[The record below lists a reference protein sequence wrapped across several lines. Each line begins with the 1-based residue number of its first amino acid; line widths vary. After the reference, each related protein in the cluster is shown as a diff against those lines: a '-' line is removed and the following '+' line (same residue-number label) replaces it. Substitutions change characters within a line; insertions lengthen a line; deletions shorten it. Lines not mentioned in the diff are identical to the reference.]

1 MENSKNNFTSTIGIL
16 AALFLLIVNAI
27 FAFIGGTVFF
37 ETIFHVPVYI
47 GTFIM
52 TIFYVIMI
60 FIICS
65 FN

>member
-1 MENSKNNFTSTIGIL
+1 MENSRNNFTSVIGIL
-16 AALFLLIVNAI
+16 AALFLLITNAI

-37 ETIFHVPVYI
+37 KTIFHVPVYI

-52 TIFYVIMI
+52 AIFYVVMI
-60 FIICS
+60 FVICS

>member
-47 GTFIM
+47 GAFIM
-52 TIFYVIMI
+52 AIFYVIMI
-60 FIICS
+60 FVICS
-65 FN
+65 FC

>member
-1 MENSKNNFTSTIGIL
+1 MENSRNNFTSTIGIL
-16 AALFLLIVNAI
+16 AALFLLIANAI
-27 FAFIGGTVFF
+27 FAFIGGAVFF

-47 GTFIM
+47 GVFIM
-52 TIFYVIMI
+52 AIFYAAMM

>member
-1 MENSKNNFTSTIGIL
+1 MKNSRNNFTSTIGIL
-16 AALFLLIVNAI
+16 AALFLLIANAI

-52 TIFYVIMI
+52 AVFYVVMI
-60 FIICS
+60 FVICS
-65 FN
+65 FC